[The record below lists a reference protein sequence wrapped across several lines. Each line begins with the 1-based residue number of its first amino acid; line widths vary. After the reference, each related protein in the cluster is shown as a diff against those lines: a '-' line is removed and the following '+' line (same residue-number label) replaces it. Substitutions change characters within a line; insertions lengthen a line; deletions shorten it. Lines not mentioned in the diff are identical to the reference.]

1 MAGLK
6 PKHGGYESYW
16 SSSLWQPDGVHWV
29 ELFTL
34 APYPQIKLIFMN
46 LRDQPDERVGPSYQL
61 NHLYEEPRFVAHT
74 IVPEGSAL
82 ATIPP
87 EQLTYNQAGVY
98 SVLGAILKAYQPT
111 VVRTLDPQPF
121 QILNQP
127 WWSGGCPLEEP
138 QLYIV
143 CYDNQDHTD
152 TARFT
157 DKAMAKY
164 SGPNGTKRSTL
175 LHYKGYS
182 LHDYPPNLGEA
193 DSGAKEETALTYEP
207 YDSNYTTY
215 AEGYVPYYHIFQER
229 YPGSTQ
235 WLERFSNGRLA
246 AFSVEGGRV
255 LLWHEKKPGGTW
267 TGPTALGAPGLFSP
281 SLFSPSVTV
290 VRRPDNLLQLFALR
304 LPLAD
309 GTPQDVMTA
318 VQVSGT
324 MKFSSWTSEQ
334 EGGCTWMVGPSG
346 VVDGAG
352 RVFAFVKGSNGLVYY
367 KYLSGGTWSNWGGM
381 NNNSLKYGDPH
392 LDIVDGIA
400 AAARPDG
407 SIEVFATERGGGIQ
421 HFTEDLPS
429 ATFAADYEF
438 PVQGPINNAAS
449 SPTLAKNADGR
460 LELFYRER
468 DTGRV
473 ITYYTTS
480 SGEWTG
486 PVLLYGDDGA
496 GPVAAITGGGGE
508 ITLFERNVWHGIS
521 ATWQLAPNEVFQLQW
536 TILGNY
542 LEEYPAGGTDKLGHA
557 VVVVKGTDG
566 KLYLSRESGGLG
578 SFGPFIAIGG

>member
-1 MAGLK
+1 VLLRSGSWRLLLFAVFALERLVVSAGGAALHARAASWKVGGALKCSVRTGGRPGFRCAALVGLTVLSLFASSVWGHISEASATVDLQIVAHQDDDFLFMNPDVRDQIAWGLGTVTVYMTAGESEGVSPNGESFAAARQRGIRAAYAQMAGLY
-6 PKHGGYESYW
+6 PKHGSGYESYW

-46 LRDQPDERVGPSYQL
+46 LRDAADERVGPSYQL
-61 NHLYEEPRFVAHT
+61 NHLYEEPTFVAHM

-87 EQLTYNQAGVY
+87 EQLTYKQAGVY

-121 QILNQP
+121 QILNQL
-127 WWSGGCPLEEP
+127 WWRGGCPLSEA
-138 QLYIV
+138 YIV
-143 CYDNQDHTD
+143 CYDNLDHTD

-182 LHDYPPNLGEA
+182 LYDYPPNLGEA
-193 DSGAKEETALTYEP
+193 DSGAKEKTALTYEP

-235 WLERFSNGRLA
+235 WLERFSSGRLA

-267 TGPTALGAPGLFSP
+267 TGPTALGAPGP
-281 SLFSPSVTV
+281 FSPSVTV
-290 VRRPDNLLQLFALR
+290 IRRPDNLLQLFALR
-304 LPLAD
+304 LPLDD

-324 MKFSSWTSEQ
+324 MKFSSWTSLGNPQAGACEQ
-334 EGGCTWMVGPSG
+334 EGGCRWMVGPSG
-346 VVDGAG
+346 WVN
-352 RVFAFVKGSNGLVYY
+352 R
-367 KYLSGGTWSNWGGM
+367 
-381 NNNSLKYGDPH
+381 
-392 LDIVDGIA
+392 
-400 AAARPDG
+400 
-407 SIEVFATERGGGIQ
+407 
-421 HFTEDLPS
+421 
-429 ATFAADYEF
+429 
-438 PVQGPINNAAS
+438 
-449 SPTLAKNADGR
+449 
-460 LELFYRER
+460 
-468 DTGRV
+468 
-473 ITYYTTS
+473 
-480 SGEWTG
+480 
-486 PVLLYGDDGA
+486 
-496 GPVAAITGGGGE
+496 
-508 ITLFERNVWHGIS
+508 
-521 ATWQLAPNEVFQLQW
+521 LAPPTVP
-536 TILGNY
+536 G
-542 LEEYPAGGTDKLGHA
+542 
-557 VVVVKGTDG
+557 VS
-566 KLYLSRESGGLG
+566 SRS
-578 SFGPFIAIGG
+578 